1 MISNK
6 SKSELIIGIKNYLIN
21 GCADINSFD
30 DPVSEVIDYLNAL
43 FSIDVKLAEEI
54 CKMVIKT
61 KHVDSY
67 FFKSICLNDLLLSE
81 NKWPFAFTYLLNETE
96 NVSIPELE
104 KALFYFY
111 CEKNETDPYPVPE
124 GLFKKLME
132 RYEELKD
139 DPDAKF
145 YHLHETYN
153 DFLKAYSLNN

>member
-1 MISNK
+1 MMSNK
-6 SKSELIIGIKNYLIN
+6 SKEELMMGIKNYLMN

-43 FSIDVKLAEEI
+43 FSTDVKLAEES
-54 CKMVIKT
+54 CKMVLKT

-81 NKWPFAFTYLLNETE
+81 SEWSFAFTYLLNETE
-96 NVSIPELE
+96 NLSIPEIE
-104 KALFYFY
+104 KTLFYFY
-111 CEKNETDPYPVPE
+111 CAKNETDTYPVPE
-124 GLFKKLME
+124 GLFKKLMD
-132 RYEELKD
+132 RYEEVKD

-153 DFLKAYSLNN
+153 DFIKAYSLKN